1 MEICPRLVRMD
12 RAQCLR
18 DVYCLRKKSEREE
31 EMDYSNLFVVLM
43 GLGTVF
49 AGLLCIILLVS
60 LMSWVCTRTAGTQTP
75 PKAAVPAAPAAAET
89 VSPAMIAAVS
99 AAIAEDLGTDV
110 SAIRIVSMKKV

>member
-1 MEICPRLVRMD
+1 
-12 RAQCLR
+12 
-18 DVYCLRKKSEREE
+18 
-31 EMDYSNLFVVLM
+31 MDYSNLFVVLM

-60 LMSWVCTRTAGTQTP
+60 LMSWVCTRTSGAQT
-75 PKAAVPAAPAAAET
+75 PAAAEA